1 MMGTN
6 PSLDLAAM
14 SEPLSFDDSGHAL
27 AERKK
32 ALRQSIRARRQA
44 MSQDARA
51 TATAGIT
58 QQLTAFVSH
67 LRPMRI
73 ACYLATETE
82 PETRPFIDWA
92 LDSGLDVLL
101 PISREDGLLDWAH
114 AEAGVDPL
122 SGRHGLPEPAGQHL
136 GVDALGTVDL
146 AIVPASAVDRAG
158 TRMGWGLGYYDKS
171 LATLTVTPPLFA
183 LVYDEEVVDSL
194 PREAHDIPASGVITP
209 TSTIAFR

>member
-14 SEPLSFDDSGHAL
+14 SDMTSFDGTSREL

-32 ALRQSIRARRQA
+32 ALRQSIRARRHA
-44 MSQDARA
+44 MTADARA

-73 ACYLATETE
+73 ACYLATDTE
-82 PETRPFIDWA
+82 PETRPFIEWA
-92 LDSGLDVLL
+92 LDSGLEVLL

-114 AEAGVDPL
+114 ADAAVDAVT
-122 SGRHGLPEPAGQHL
+122 GRHGLPEPVGDRL
-136 GVDALGTVDL
+136 GVEALGTVDL
-146 AIVPASAVDRAG
+146 AIVPASAVDRTG
-158 TRMGWGLGYYDKS
+158 TRMGWGMGYYDKS
-171 LATLTVTPPLFA
+171 LASLSVTPPLFA

-194 PREAHDIPASGVITP
+194 PRESHDVPASGVITP
-209 TSTIAFR
+209 TSTVVFR